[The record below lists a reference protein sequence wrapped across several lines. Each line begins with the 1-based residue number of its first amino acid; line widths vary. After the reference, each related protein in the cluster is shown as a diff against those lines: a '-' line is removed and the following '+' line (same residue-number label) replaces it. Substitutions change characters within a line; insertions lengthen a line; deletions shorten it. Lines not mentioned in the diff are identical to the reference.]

1 MIVKWLIFKNADEFK
16 YLTLFK
22 PYEVLGEYSSKYDDR
37 YYEIED
43 DDEDIITVCKKDS
56 IYDYVDLDKKPISVN
71 GYATSDLKPSPENV
85 TNPYHYTNGNIETI
99 DYLKDTLSKEQYEGF
114 CRGNVLKYLSRYPH
128 KNGVEDLN
136 KAKTYLEWLI
146 ESVKE

>member
-1 MIVKWLIFKNADEFK
+1 MSDKWIVFNESIPFLTEKEFYPVVTEQSDSFEIIDDKNDIIYIAKEESTYD
-16 YLTLFK
+16 
-22 PYEVLGEYSSKYDDR
+22 YEVFEKYPLSDNIS
-37 YYEIED
+37 YW
-43 DDEDIITVCKKDS
+43 
-56 IYDYVDLDKKPISVN
+56 KP
-71 GYATSDLKPSPENV
+71 ATDNV
-85 TNPYHYTNGNIETI
+85 TNPSHYTNGNIETI

-146 ESVKE
+146 ESVEG

>member
-1 MIVKWLIFKNADEFK
+1 MSRK
-16 YLTLFK
+16 YLVFDNKDSDYIRNDVL
-22 PYEVLGEYSSKYDDR
+22 YEVIAETYSLF
-37 YYEIED
+37 EIED
-43 DDEDIITVCKKDS
+43 DDGDRLDIFKNDS
-56 IYDYVDLDKKPISVN
+56 IYDYEVIESYPVPDNISYWEPATDNVN
-71 GYATSDLKPSPENV
+71 KPS
-85 TNPYHYTNGNIETI
+85 HYINGNIETI

-146 ESVKE
+146 ESVEG

>member
-1 MIVKWLIFKNADEFK
+1 MYIVFNEDSPGITKGKRYEILSVEETFNSDSEKITSYYTILKENGVEF
-16 YLTLFK
+16 TFSSEGGID
-22 PYEVLGEYSSKYDDR
+22 YEV
-37 YYEIED
+37 IETENID
-43 DDEDIITVCKKDS
+43 
-56 IYDYVDLDKKPISVN
+56 
-71 GYATSDLKPSPENV
+71 NV
-85 TNPYHYTNGNIETI
+85 TNPSHYTNGNIETI

-146 ESVKE
+146 ESVEE

>member
-1 MIVKWLIFKNADEFK
+1 MIVKWLIFKNVDEFN
-16 YLTLFK
+16 YLSESK
-22 PYEVLGEYSSKYDDR
+22 PYKVLDERSISVQR
-37 YYEIED
+37 YVVGIYEIED
-43 DDEDIITVCKKDS
+43 DDGNTMIVRKEGS
-56 IYDYVDLDKKPISVN
+56 IYDYDVLYKHHVN
-71 GYATSDLKPSPENV
+71 LKDFVAPDNV
-85 TNPYHYTNGNIETI
+85 TNPSHYINGNIETI

-146 ESVKE
+146 ESVEE

>member
-1 MIVKWLIFKNADEFK
+1 M
-16 YLTLFK
+16 
-22 PYEVLGEYSSKYDDR
+22 SKAIDM
-37 YYEIED
+37 
-43 DDEDIITVCKKDS
+43 T
-56 IYDYVDLDKKPISVN
+56 
-71 GYATSDLKPSPENV
+71 NV
-85 TNPYHYTNGNIETI
+85 TNPSHYINGNIETI

-146 ESVKE
+146 ESVEE

>member
-1 MIVKWLIFKNADEFK
+1 MSNKWLMFKNVDEFN
-16 YLTLFK
+16 YLSESK
-22 PYEVLGEYSSKYDDR
+22 PYKVKEENCSCYKIKGDDG
-37 YYEIED
+37 Y
-43 DDEDIITVCKKDS
+43 TVNIYKENSD
-56 IYDYVDLDKKPISVN
+56 IYDYKIIKSYPVPDNIS
-71 GYATSDLKPSPENV
+71 YWEPTPDNV
-85 TNPYHYTNGNIETI
+85 TNPSHYTNGNIETI

-146 ESVKE
+146 ESVEE

>member
-1 MIVKWLIFKNADEFK
+1 MSDKWIVFKNADEFN
-16 YLTLFK
+16 YLSESK
-22 PYEVLGEYSSKYDDR
+22 PYKVLDER
-37 YYEIED
+37 YVSVGWYVVGIYEIED
-43 DDEDIITVCKKDS
+43 DDGNITTIQKEDS
-56 IYDYVDLDKKPISVN
+56 IYDYVVLDRHHVN
-71 GYATSDLKPSPENV
+71 LKDFVAPYNV
-85 TNPYHYTNGNIETI
+85 TSPSHYTNGNIETI

-146 ESVKE
+146 ESVEG

>member
-1 MIVKWLIFKNADEFK
+1 MSDKWLMFKNADEFK
-16 YLTLFK
+16 YLT
-22 PYEVLGEYSSKYDDR
+22 ESKQYKVTAETHSFF
-37 YYEIED
+37 EIED
-43 DDEDIITVCKKDS
+43 DLGDYLDIPKSDS
-56 IYDYVDLDKKPISVN
+56 IYDDSLYDYEVFDKYPLSDNISYWKP
-71 GYATSDLKPSPENV
+71 TPDNV
-85 TNPYHYTNGNIETI
+85 TSPSHYTNGNIETI

-146 ESVKE
+146 ESVEE

>member
-1 MIVKWLIFKNADEFK
+1 M
-16 YLTLFK
+16 
-22 PYEVLGEYSSKYDDR
+22 SSKYLVFDNKDNDLCYLR
-37 YYEIED
+37 DGALYEVIAETYSLFEIED
-43 DDEDIITVCKKDS
+43 DDGDRLGVSKSDS
-56 IYDYVDLDKKPISVN
+56 IYDYEVFEKYSLSDNIS
-71 GYATSDLKPSPENV
+71 YWKLAPDNV
-85 TNPYHYTNGNIETI
+85 TNPSHYTNGNIETI
-99 DYLKDTLSKEQYEGF
+99 DYLKDTLSKEQHEGF

>member
-1 MIVKWLIFKNADEFK
+1 MNMRLLKL
-16 YLTLFK
+16 
-22 PYEVLGEYSSKYDDR
+22 YSNMD
-37 YYEIED
+37 
-43 DDEDIITVCKKDS
+43 
-56 IYDYVDLDKKPISVN
+56 N
-71 GYATSDLKPSPENV
+71 NV
-85 TNPYHYTNGNIETI
+85 TSPSHYTNGNIETI

>member
-1 MIVKWLIFKNADEFK
+1 MSDKWIVFKNVDEFN
-16 YLTLFK
+16 YLSEFK
-22 PYEVLGEYSSKYDDR
+22 PYKVKEENCSCYKIKGDDG
-37 YYEIED
+37 Y
-43 DDEDIITVCKKDS
+43 TVNIYKENCH
-56 IYDYVDLDKKPISVN
+56 IYDYEVIEYPVTYNLSYWKP
-71 GYATSDLKPSPENV
+71 ATDNV
-85 TNPYHYTNGNIETI
+85 TNPSHYTNGNIETI

-146 ESVKE
+146 ESVEE

>member
-1 MIVKWLIFKNADEFK
+1 MSDKWIVFKNVDEFN
-16 YLTLFK
+16 YLSESK
-22 PYEVLGEYSSKYDDR
+22 PYKVKEENCSWYKIKSDNGY
-37 YYEIED
+37 
-43 DDEDIITVCKKDS
+43 TVNIYKENS
-56 IYDYVDLDKKPISVN
+56 HTYDYEVFEKYPVSDNVSYWIP
-71 GYATSDLKPSPENV
+71 ATDNV
-85 TNPYHYTNGNIETI
+85 TNPSHYINGNIETI

-146 ESVKE
+146 ESVEE

>member
-1 MIVKWLIFKNADEFK
+1 MSTK
-16 YLTLFK
+16 YLVFDNKGNDLYYFRDGAF
-22 PYEVLGEYSSKYDDR
+22 YEVINE
-37 YYEIED
+37 
-43 DDEDIITVCKKDS
+43 TNS
-56 IYDYVDLDKKPISVN
+56 IYVVINEDGISINVAKEN
-71 GYATSDLKPSPENV
+71 SIYKYKVIESYPVPDNISYWEPATDNV
-85 TNPYHYTNGNIETI
+85 TNPSHYTNGNIETI

-146 ESVKE
+146 ESVEE

>member
-1 MIVKWLIFKNADEFK
+1 MSRK
-16 YLTLFK
+16 YLMFDNTDLDHITNDVL
-22 PYEVLGEYSSKYDDR
+22 YEVTAEAYSLF
-37 YYEIED
+37 EIED
-43 DDEDIITVCKKDS
+43 DNGNRLDISKSDS
-56 IYDYVDLDKKPISVN
+56 IYDYEVIESYQVPDNISYWEPATDNVN
-71 GYATSDLKPSPENV
+71 KTS
-85 TNPYHYTNGNIETI
+85 HYNQGDIETI